1 MLRGRRAERRME
13 RRAGGPPV
21 QFKVRQRLMSIG
33 DDYWIEDGRGQR
45 VYKIDGKALR
55 LRKTLILEDPEGH
68 ELAKIKERVLRVKD
82 SMEIE
87 DAHGHRIAMVK
98 RALIDPLRERW
109 VVRIEEGPDL
119 DIQGN
124 VLDHEYTFH
133 DGRTPVATVSKK
145 WFRVADTYGVEV
157 ASDQDPVLVLAATV
171 AVDEM
176 AHEGR

>member
-21 QFKVRQRLMSIG
+21 QFKVRQQLMSIG

-82 SMEIE
+82 WMES
-87 DAHGHRIAMVK
+87 
-98 RALIDPLRERW
+98 
-109 VVRIEEGPDL
+109 
-119 DIQGN
+119 
-124 VLDHEYTFH
+124 
-133 DGRTPVATVSKK
+133 RTLTG
-145 WFRVADTYGVEV
+145 T
-157 ASDQDPVLVLAATV
+157 ASLW
-171 AVDEM
+171 
-176 AHEGR
+176 